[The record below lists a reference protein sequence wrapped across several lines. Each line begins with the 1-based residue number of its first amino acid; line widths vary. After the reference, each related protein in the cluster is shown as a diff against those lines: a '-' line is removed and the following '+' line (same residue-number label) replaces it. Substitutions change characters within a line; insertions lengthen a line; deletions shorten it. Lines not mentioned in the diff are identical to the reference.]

1 MLRRLMFGV
10 AIALSLAV
18 STPSNATT
26 ALALNIDGSGSISA
40 ADFALQKQGYINALN
55 DLYTNNPNL
64 YGQNAIGIWQF
75 ASNVVNELGLTQ
87 IDNAADLAIVTG
99 ALNAMVQLG
108 TNTAIGQPIVDA
120 TAALVARDVDPQ
132 DPVHHVHR
140 PSVRRLP
147 HHPDR

>member
-75 ASNVVNELGLTQ
+75 AHLRIPSPFANAEPAAAQVVS
-87 IDNAADLAIVTG
+87 
-99 ALNAMVQLG
+99 
-108 TNTAIGQPIVDA
+108 
-120 TAALVARDVDPQ
+120 
-132 DPVHHVHR
+132 H
-140 PSVRRLP
+140 S
-147 HHPDR
+147 